1 MAFSIIWSGIA
12 YEDLREIVRYIA
24 LDNPIAASKLA
35 DRIMYNLELA
45 SEHPY
50 MNRPVPEKADDSIR
64 EIILKPLSP
73 TIQSSGPGLPPR
85 PLISVVIFFDI

>member
-1 MAFSIIWSGIA
+1 
-12 YEDLREIVRYIA
+12 
-24 LDNPIAASKLA
+24 ASKLA

-64 EIILKPLSP
+64 EIILKPY
-73 TIQSSGPGLPPR
+73 R
-85 PLISVVIFFDI
+85 VIYQIDDSNKAIHVLRIWHGYRGTPSIEE